1 MTKPRFAVRSCRYM
15 ANFRT
20 GLLRL
25 RLRLNQEM
33 PLRGGAMLPITL
45 ISKSAKSFTECDC
58 PGA

>member
-1 MTKPRFAVRSCRYM
+1 M